1 MKTLPGVASEDDLV
15 ERELAALRQG
25 QKSGRSGTHG
35 AVSAYDGASPHH
47 NQGALSGTGTDNID
61 EMIDIITKKVVPEPR
76 SHMMGGSQSPKGR
89 TSNKKQRGGISN
101 MPPKRFR
108 AEDAVFA
115 PGQFDPETRHEAR
128 KLERIAHVMGNM
140 ATQVAATENRTST
153 KPVSPPR
160 AARTMTNRN
169 MSNDFHFGN
178 PPPGYQQEIAS
189 VHSQEFASFANDA
202 TTEQLALRPHHS
214 SHLKGTG
221 NKRDQLQRVYGN
233 LGDISGFEQI
243 ARRSGASPIRHV
255 AMAAPKRGSSGDPRL
270 RGLENIYM
278 KNGIATFNN
287 ASMAMGGNRGMH
299 G

>member
-1 MKTLPGVASEDDLV
+1 
-15 ERELAALRQG
+15 
-25 QKSGRSGTHG
+25 
-35 AVSAYDGASPHH
+35 
-47 NQGALSGTGTDNID
+47 
-61 EMIDIITKKVVPEPR
+61 
-76 SHMMGGSQSPKGR
+76 
-89 TSNKKQRGGISN
+89 
-101 MPPKRFR
+101 
-108 AEDAVFA
+108 
-115 PGQFDPETRHEAR
+115 
-128 KLERIAHVMGNM
+128 MGNM